1 MVVHFRKRF
10 SDEDLM
16 RINEVVVQRDK
27 EMVIESVIDDSG
39 VLDLGCA
46 GQDAVTVAPENL
58 AKELQA
64 TLKYYVKTPRFHC

>member
-1 MVVHFRKRF
+1 
-10 SDEDLM
+10 M

-27 EMVIESVIDDSG
+27 EMLIESVIDDSG

-58 AKELQA
+58 TKELQA
-64 TLKYYVKTPRFHC
+64 TLKYFVKTPRFHC